1 MTKQEVKDF
10 LEYCGISATSTT
22 LKKIENKI
30 VYIDSYFKG
39 KLIDLN
45 IKDVHR
51 FLSDLNKKGYAPSTK
66 NDFIKVFKRF
76 LKWKYKDWSEKF
88 DDLKDLKSNSK
99 DQRNLSKEDLLTQDE
114 MQLIIN
120 STDSIKYKTIFLLF
134 QETACR
140 PEELLK
146 LKWKDINFD
155 KGEVKLHSSKTGNI
169 RTIPIHNT
177 LAHLQR
183 YKTECFYNLP
193 RADDK
198 VFDLTSQAVN
208 NHLAMIEKELNFSKH
223 LYCYLWRHSILTRM
237 IKELSPKVYEMY
249 SGHSLETGMKIYAHL
264 DNDDLRKEL
273 NDKIY
278 HIEELTKEDSKKIQ
292 NLEKALASSQ
302 VYNLL
307 FKDFFTGQLSKK
319 DLKDQLELHSEATE
333 LIKNKTSPR
342 K

>member
-1 MTKQEVKDF
+1 MTKEDVKDF
-10 LEYCGISATSTT
+10 LEYCGISATKST
-22 LKKIENKI
+22 LMKISNKI
-30 VYIDSYFKG
+30 VYIDNYYKG
-39 KLIDLN
+39 KINNLQL
-45 IKDVHR
+45 KDVHK

-76 LKWKYKDWSEKF
+76 LKWKYKDWNLRF
-88 DDLKDLKSNSK
+88 DELKDLKANSK

-134 QETACR
+134 QETAGR

-146 LKWKDINFD
+146 LKWKDINMD

-183 YKTECFYNLP
+183 YKMECFYTTP

-198 VFDLTSQAVN
+198 VFGITSQAVN

-249 SGHSLETGMKIYAHL
+249 SGHNLETGMKIYAHL
-264 DNDDLRKEL
+264 DNDDLRQEL

-278 HIEELTKEDSKKIQ
+278 HIEAITKEDNEKIKK
-292 NLEKALASSQ
+292 LEKALASSQ

-307 FKDFFTGQLSKK
+307 FKDFFTGKLSKK
-319 DLKDQLELHSEATE
+319 DLIKELEVHSEATNI
-333 LIKNKTSPR
+333 IKNKTSS
-342 K
+342 